1 MNPGDI
7 AKLRTL
13 TDFPALVAYLRD
25 ELDWP
30 IEVEDADD
38 ITVDN
43 WRVSPWGGLLKGNVM
58 PTLKEELDALSK

>member
-7 AKLRTL
+7 AKLR
-13 TDFPALVAYLRD
+13 ALVAYLRD

-38 ITVDN
+38 ITVD
-43 WRVSPWGGLLKGNVM
+43 RV
-58 PTLKEELDALSK
+58 